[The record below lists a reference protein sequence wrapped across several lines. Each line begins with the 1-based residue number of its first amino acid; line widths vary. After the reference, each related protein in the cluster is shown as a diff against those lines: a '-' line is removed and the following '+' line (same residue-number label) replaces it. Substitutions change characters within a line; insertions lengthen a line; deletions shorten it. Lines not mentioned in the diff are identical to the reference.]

1 LCAAFGYIALAGVL
15 AGTAC
20 GVLSPE
26 EQLLTEFFEASKVYD
41 TSVMA
46 RLSAKPLNPRTDG
59 VIETFEIERIDRLE
73 GGRKVVTVAAR
84 VRRFDGQ
91 RASRQLVMTL
101 TSRGGRW
108 QIEDFR

>member
-1 LCAAFGYIALAGVL
+1 MCAAFACVAL

-46 RLSAKPLNPRTDG
+46 RLSAKPLNPRADG
-59 VIETFEIERIDRLE
+59 VIEAFEIEQIERLDE
-73 GGRKVVTVAAR
+73 ERQMVTVAAR

-108 QIEDFR
+108 HIDDFR

>member
-1 LCAAFGYIALAGVL
+1 VCAAFGCIAL

-59 VIETFEIERIDRLE
+59 VIEAFEIEQISRLDE
-73 GGRKVVTVAAR
+73 GREMVTVAAR
-84 VRRFDGQ
+84 VRGFDGQ

-101 TSRGGRW
+101 ASRGGRW
-108 QIEDFR
+108 HIEDFR